1 MHFMENHFGKVGAI
15 AGLSTFVL
23 LVVGLRNVLGVDI
36 EILTFVAFAVFGLIV
51 GISCASMLFY
61 KLRIAFP
68 IFCVALIIA
77 FFDMFRN
84 YIQDIGGQGD
94 LLGILSLLIISSFG
108 LGISL
113 IVQFIVTL
121 IKKNK

>member
-1 MHFMENHFGKVGAI
+1 MHFMENHFGKVGVI

-113 IVQFIVTL
+113 IVQFIVML
-121 IKKNK
+121 IMKNK

>member
-121 IKKNK
+121 IMKNK

>member
-1 MHFMENHFGKVGAI
+1 MSLMENNFGKVGLF

-23 LVVGLRNVLGVDI
+23 LVVGLRNVLGIDI
-36 EILTFVAFAVFGLIV
+36 EILTFVAFAVFGLII
-51 GISCASMLFY
+51 GIACASLLFY
-61 KLRIAFP
+61 KLRVAFP

-77 FFDMFRN
+77 FFDMFRS
-84 YIQDIGGQGD
+84 YIQDINGQGD
-94 LLGILSLLIISSFG
+94 LLGILSLFIITSFG

>member
-15 AGLSTFVL
+15 TGLSTFVL

-51 GISCASMLFY
+51 GIACASMLFY

-113 IVQFIVTL
+113 IVQFIVML
-121 IKKNK
+121 IMKNK

>member
-1 MHFMENHFGKVGAI
+1 MHFMENHFGKVGVI

-51 GISCASMLFY
+51 GIACASMLFY

-113 IVQFIVTL
+113 IVQFIVML
-121 IKKNK
+121 IMKNK

>member
-1 MHFMENHFGKVGAI
+1 MDIHYGKVGAI
-15 AGLSTFVL
+15 TGLATFIL
-23 LVVGLRNVLGVDI
+23 LVVGLRNVLGIDI

-51 GISCASMLFY
+51 GISCAAMLFY

-84 YIQDIGGQGD
+84 YILDINGQGD
-94 LLGILSLLIISSFG
+94 LLGILSLLIITSFG

-121 IKKNK
+121 IKKVN

>member
-1 MHFMENHFGKVGAI
+1 MENNFGKVGLF
-15 AGLSTFVL
+15 AGLSSFVL
-23 LVVGLRNVLGVDI
+23 LVVGLRNVLGIDI
-36 EILTFVAFAVFGLIV
+36 EILTFVAFAIFSLII
-51 GISCASMLFY
+51 GISCAAMLFY

-77 FFDMFRN
+77 FFDMFRS
-84 YIQDIGGQGD
+84 YIQDVGGQGD
-94 LLGILSLLIISSFG
+94 LLGILSLLIITSFG

-121 IKKNK
+121 IKKSK

>member
-1 MHFMENHFGKVGAI
+1 MHFMENHFGKVGVI

-121 IKKNK
+121 IRKNK